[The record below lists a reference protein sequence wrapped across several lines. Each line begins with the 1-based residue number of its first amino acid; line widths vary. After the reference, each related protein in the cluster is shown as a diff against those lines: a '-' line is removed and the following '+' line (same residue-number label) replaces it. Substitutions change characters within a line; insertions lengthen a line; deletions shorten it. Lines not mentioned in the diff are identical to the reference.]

1 MILSVLTTANP
12 MGSIMESMN
21 MSETIKA
28 VRTGTK
34 RDITITAIEA
44 NPTKTVSEVAAI
56 MMESGKFS
64 GIYDARGYYNYMVK
78 HGFVSITEVVK
89 DAKKPKAERKA
100 KTTKTPK
107 QASAKSNSS
116 ELSVEEFRARVA
128 GIRKSQLL
136 VEAGCSKAVA

>member
-1 MILSVLTTANP
+1 
-12 MGSIMESMN
+12 

-34 RDITITAIEA
+34 RDITITTIEA

-64 GIYDARGYYNYMVK
+64 SIYDARGYYNYMVK

-89 DAKKPKAERKA
+89 DAKKPKTVTERKV
-100 KTTKTPK
+100 KTPK

-136 VEAGCSKAVA
+136 VEAGCSKAAA